1 MNNYNQAAMCWREQV
16 SLIDAYLLAIF
27 LGFFGAHYFYLERF
41 NWGLLYLLTLGLFG
55 VGWLIDIFRLP
66 CLVSR
71 FPYDRFHLGPPFK
84 HLDDAYVLWI
94 SGGFLGMLGSIVVNI
109 VKQ

>member
-1 MNNYNQAAMCWREQV
+1 MCWREQA

-55 VGWLIDIFRLP
+55 VGWLIDILRLP

-71 FPYDRFHLGPPFK
+71 FNDGFLYPYK

-94 SGGFLGMLGSIVVNI
+94 SGGFLGMLGSNVVNI